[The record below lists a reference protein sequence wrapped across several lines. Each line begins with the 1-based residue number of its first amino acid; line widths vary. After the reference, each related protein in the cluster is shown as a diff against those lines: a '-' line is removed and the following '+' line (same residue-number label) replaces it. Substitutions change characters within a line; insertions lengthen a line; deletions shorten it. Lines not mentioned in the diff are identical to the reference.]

1 VTFGVYFSPMSSK
14 ISLLVISA
22 LIVSACGAG
31 VDVSTDTTSGA
42 ASTGTAS
49 ADTEIADALPER
61 SVPSGDGAVENSTAD
76 QNSGVTGEAAPDFT
90 LALGDGSTFTLSE
103 TDRPVY
109 LVFWAE
115 W

>member
-1 VTFGVYFSPMSSK
+1 MSSR
-14 ISLLVISA
+14 ISPFVISA
-22 LIVSACGAG
+22 LIVGACGAG
-31 VDVSTDTTSGA
+31 ADVSTDTTSDA

-49 ADTEIADALPER
+49 ADTEIANAPPDT
-61 SVPSGDGAVENSTAD
+61 SVPSGGGTAEDSTAD
-76 QNSGVTGEAAPDFT
+76 QSSGVTGEAASDFT